1 MRAEIASLVGLV
13 AVTLS
18 GCSGSGSAGIPD
30 WPKDA
35 LCKTEDLSKIGD
47 GDCTTADSVV
57 TCTQDCGVPGSQSCI
72 QECYT
77 KQCPDVNADC
87 LSCYS
92 MLVSCSQ
99 YAATKQKD
107 VQKECSDP
115 YQICV
120 GIKPPSMVALQVSA
134 NDTNITQVQ
143 V

>member
-1 MRAEIASLVGLV
+1 MRVEIASFVGLV
-13 AVTLS
+13 AVTMS

-57 TCTQDCGVPGSQSCI
+57 TCTQDCGVPASQSCI

-87 LSCYS
+87 LSCCR
-92 MLVSCSQ
+92 SCVPVRLPRAGRKLKNLKADGARQ
-99 YAATKQKD
+99 QKTL
-107 VQKECSDP
+107 S
-115 YQICV
+115 
-120 GIKPPSMVALQVSA
+120 
-134 NDTNITQVQ
+134 NDS
-143 V
+143 